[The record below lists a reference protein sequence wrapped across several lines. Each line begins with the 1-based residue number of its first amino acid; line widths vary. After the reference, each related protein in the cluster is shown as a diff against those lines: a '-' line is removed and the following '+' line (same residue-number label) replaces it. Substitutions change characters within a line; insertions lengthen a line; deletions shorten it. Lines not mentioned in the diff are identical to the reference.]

1 MQAKHTQIH
10 AIIPHLKLSLNNMFL
25 NNLSLNNLHQ
35 TIFTP
40 FPDFY
45 SFFSINL

>member
-1 MQAKHTQIH
+1 MQANHTQIH

-40 FPDFY
+40 FPDLQFL
-45 SFFSINL
+45 FN